1 MKAQQQEQEQE
12 QQQQEEQQSPQ
23 QHQYQHPYQQQE
35 EQMVLSHSISSAD
48 ELSRKM
54 TPPRDDDDIS
64 LDRLSTG

>member
-12 QQQQEEQQSPQ
+12 QQEQEQQQSPQ
-23 QHQYQHPYQQQE
+23 QYQYPYQQQE

-64 LDRLSTG
+64 LDKLSTG

>member
-12 QQQQEEQQSPQ
+12 QQQEQQSPQ